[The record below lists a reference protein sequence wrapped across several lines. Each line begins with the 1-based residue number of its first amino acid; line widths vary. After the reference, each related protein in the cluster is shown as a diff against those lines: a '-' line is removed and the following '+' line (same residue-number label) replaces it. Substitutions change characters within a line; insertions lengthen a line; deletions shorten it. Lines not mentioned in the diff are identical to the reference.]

1 MRQSGHIPDRLGAWL
16 AGTLP
21 AAEAGEVRR
30 HLESCAACAEEL
42 DLLRAGTS
50 IVAPLPAVEP
60 RLGFATR
67 VAARATEQ
75 RPRPLGAPWWR
86 WAFGGG
92 LAAATVAAAALL
104 IARPVTRANGDE
116 LMVAQRLELFE
127 DLNVVQNQDALRDL
141 EVVAVLHTLAPE
153 GKP

>member
-1 MRQSGHIPDRLGAWL
+1 MTQQGHIADRLGAWL

-30 HLESCAACAEEL
+30 HLASCTACAEEL
-42 DLLRAGTS
+42 GLLQAGTS
-50 IVAPLPAVEP
+50 IVGPLPPALP
-60 RLGFATR
+60 RLGFAAR
-67 VAARATEQ
+67 VAARATEL
-75 RPRPLGAPWWR
+75 RPRPVGAPWWR

-92 LAAATVAAAALL
+92 LAAAAVAVL
-104 IARPVTRANGDE
+104 IARPAPRANEEE

-127 DLNVVQNQDALRDL
+127 DLSVVQNQDALRDL
-141 EVVAVLHTLAPE
+141 EVVSVLHTLAPE